1 MRTHKTGLLA
11 LFTLLLFMN
20 SRGSL
25 AQAVA
30 NAEIH
35 GTVQDSSG
43 AGVSGAQVKATQ
55 TDTGYVQTTVS
66 SAEGLYSLPNLLWDP
81 IRSTLRRRHSR
92 ATPSPESSCR

>member
-1 MRTHKTGLLA
+1 MRTNKTSLLA
-11 LFTLLLFMN
+11 LFAVLLFTN
-20 SRGSL
+20 SRGSF

-43 AGVSGAQVKATQ
+43 AVVSGAQVKATQ

-66 SAEGLYSLPNLLWDP
+66 NTEGLYSLPNLPVGPYKIDVT
-81 IRSTLRRRHSR
+81 SQ
-92 ATPSPESSCR
+92 AFKG